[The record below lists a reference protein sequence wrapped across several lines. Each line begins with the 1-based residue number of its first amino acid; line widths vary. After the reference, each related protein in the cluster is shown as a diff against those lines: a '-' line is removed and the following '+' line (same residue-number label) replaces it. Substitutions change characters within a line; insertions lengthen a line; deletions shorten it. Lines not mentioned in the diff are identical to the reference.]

1 MNILKFKR
9 RQVQLAFFY
18 TQVQSESMFAYIK
31 GKLAYKDPTFVI
43 IDIQGVGY
51 EIKISLHTYSQI
63 KDEEQCKLFTY
74 FHVKEDAQVLFG
86 FADEAEKK
94 LFTLLISIS
103 GIGPSIGLMVLS
115 SLSPSEIENAIA
127 SGDVATIQGV
137 KGIGAKTAQRV
148 ILELKDKVGKE
159 SADMGGVNITSS
171 SINTIRNEAL
181 AALVTLGINKMAAQK
196 SIDKILKN
204 SEGQISLEELIKL
217 ALKAA

>member
-1 MNILKFKR
+1 
-9 RQVQLAFFY
+9 
-18 TQVQSESMFAYIK
+18 MFAYIN
-31 GKLAYKDPTFVI
+31 GKLAHKDPTFVI

-51 EIKISLHTYSQI
+51 EIKISLNTYSKI
-63 KDEEQCKLFTY
+63 KEQEQCKLFTY
-74 FHVKEDAQVLFG
+74 FHVKEDIQVLYG

-103 GIGPSIGLMVLS
+103 GIGPSIGLMFLS
-115 SLSPSEIENAIA
+115 SLSPSEIVNAIA
-127 SGDVATIQGV
+127 SGNVATIQGV
-137 KGIGAKTAQRV
+137 KGVGAKTAQRV
-148 ILELKDKVGKE
+148 ILELKDKVTKE
-159 SADMGGVNITSS
+159 QNHIGEVNITSS

-181 AALVTLGINKMAAQK
+181 AALVTLGINKVAAQK

>member
-1 MNILKFKR
+1 
-9 RQVQLAFFY
+9 
-18 TQVQSESMFAYIK
+18 MFAYVK

-51 EIKISLHTYSQI
+51 EIKISLNTYSKI

-74 FHVKEDAQVLFG
+74 FHVKEDIQVLYG

-103 GIGPSIGLMVLS
+103 GIGPSIGLMFLS
-115 SLSPSEIENAIA
+115 SLSPSEIINAIA
-127 SGDVATIQGV
+127 TENVAIIQGV
-137 KGIGAKTAQRV
+137 KGVGAKTAQRV

-159 SADMGGVNITSS
+159 SADMAGGNITSS

-181 AALVTLGINKMAAQK
+181 AALVTLGINKAAAQK

>member
-1 MNILKFKR
+1 
-9 RQVQLAFFY
+9 
-18 TQVQSESMFAYIK
+18 MFAYIK

-51 EIKISLHTYSQI
+51 EIKISLNTYSQI
-63 KDEEQCKLFTY
+63 KDQEQCQLFTY
-74 FHVKEDAQVLFG
+74 FHVKEDIQVLYG
-86 FADEAEKK
+86 FADQAEKK

-103 GIGPSIGLMVLS
+103 GIGPSIGLMFLS
-115 SLSPSEIENAIA
+115 SLSPSEIVNAIA
-127 SGDVATIQGV
+127 TENVATIQSV
-137 KGIGAKTAQRV
+137 KGVGAKTAQRV

-159 SADMGGVNITSS
+159 STDLGGGNITSS

-181 AALVTLGINKMAAQK
+181 AALVTLGINKVAAQK
-196 SIDKILKN
+196 GIDKILKN

>member
-1 MNILKFKR
+1 
-9 RQVQLAFFY
+9 
-18 TQVQSESMFAYIK
+18 MFAYVK

-51 EIKISLHTYSQI
+51 EIKISLNTYSKI

-74 FHVKEDAQVLFG
+74 FHVKEDIQVLYG

-103 GIGPSIGLMVLS
+103 GIGPSIGLMFLS
-115 SLSPSEIENAIA
+115 SLSPSEIINAIA
-127 SGDVATIQGV
+127 TENVATIQGV
-137 KGIGAKTAQRV
+137 KGVGAKTAQRV

-159 SADMGGVNITSS
+159 SADMAGGNITSS

-181 AALVTLGINKMAAQK
+181 AALVTLGINKAAAQK